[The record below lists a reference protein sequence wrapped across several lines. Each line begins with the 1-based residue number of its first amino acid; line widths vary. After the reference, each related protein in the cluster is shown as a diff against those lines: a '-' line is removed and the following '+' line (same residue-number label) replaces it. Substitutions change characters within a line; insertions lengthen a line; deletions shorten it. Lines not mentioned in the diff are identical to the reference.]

1 MKLFTLYGDL
11 ELATKNFNSGV
22 EAARAQMAGLKTQ
35 MDGLQ
40 EDATKTGGVLEGA
53 LGHALGDI
61 LSGVTK
67 SAIETAFEMTS
78 DGVALAGDMETLES
92 RLQLIFGDSQN
103 SIESWAQKAK
113 HSFGLGRLAA
123 IQYAADLGDALKDS
137 VDSEAEL
144 ASMSTDLLGVA
155 ADLAAVTGRKTTDAV
170 QALLSAFRGEADPI
184 EKFSLNM
191 SQSAMAAYALS
202 KGLIAAESG
211 WSKLPEAEKDMI
223 RYSYVMEATAEKQ
236 GFYAENSEKYNQ
248 QLAQM
253 EANIEQLKLSMGESL
268 LPVLN
273 ELVGWFNSLFGESE
287 NASAG
292 LDAIKDSATDS
303 LVSIETTTANA
314 LALVNALKDLE
325 ATGED
330 ASSSETW
337 DALLEKLSTT
347 IPEIGKVID
356 AETGKI
362 NGGTAALEAY
372 VAQWRAT
379 SMELAQQKV
388 VQDMYDEY
396 AVLQAEIA
404 RLQTEQNIADTL
416 RAGAAQSMD
425 EMGAEFFA
433 VMLQGM
439 VSMGASESDIK
450 AFKSVVG
457 ETGAEN
463 LIARMSKEGSWG
475 TGLMREVFKGG
486 DLKPNKSYEKYF
498 EAGGG
503 TDEMLSNM
511 IALYQGY
518 QKTLEQYNID
528 NADEIAERQALLAGQ
543 EQEIAIL
550 QQMLAQLV
558 ENGNTV
564 VNVTLD
570 SDPVTAKVE
579 KDLSRNSRNKAFT
592 AGTYG
597 R

>member
-40 EDATKTGGVLEGA
+40 EDAGKTSSILDGA

-61 LSGVTK
+61 LSGVTQ
-67 SAIETAFEMTS
+67 SAIETAFKMTS
-78 DGVALAGDMETLES
+78 DGLALAGDMETLES
-92 RLQLIFGDSQN
+92 RLQFIFGDSQN

-113 HSFGLGRLAA
+113 YSFGLGRLAA

-137 VDSEAEL
+137 VGSEAEL

-155 ADLAAVTGRKTTDAV
+155 ADLAAITGKKTTDAV
-170 QALLSAFRGEADPI
+170 QALLSAFRGEAEPI

-202 KGLIAAESG
+202 KGLIEAEGG

-223 RYSYVMEATAEKQ
+223 RYSYVMEETAEKQ

-253 EANIEQLKLSMGESL
+253 EANIEQLKMSMGQSL
-268 LPVLN
+268 LPVMT

-292 LDAIKDSATDS
+292 LDAIKDSAADS

-337 DALLEKLSTT
+337 NALLGELRVVL
-347 IPEIGKVID
+347 PEIGSLID
-356 AETGKI
+356 NETGKI
-362 NGGTAALEAY
+362 TGGTAALEAY
-372 VAQWRAT
+372 VAQWRTT

-396 AVLQAEIA
+396 AVLQAELA
-404 RLQTEQNIADTL
+404 KLQTEQNIADTL
-416 RAGAAQSMD
+416 RAGAVQSMD
-425 EMGAEFFA
+425 EMGEQLLAT
-433 VMLQGM
+433 MLYGM
-439 VSMGASESDIK
+439 EKMGASAADIK
-450 AFKSVVG
+450 AMQQFG
-457 ETGAEN
+457 AEGAEN
-463 LIARMSKEGSWG
+463 LLARLAGGGNTAMVMGA
-475 TGLMREVFKGG
+475 LLQGG
-486 DLKPNKSYEKYF
+486 DIVKNKSYEKYF

-503 TDEMLSNM
+503 TDAMLSNM

-518 QKTLEQYNID
+518 QKTFEKYNVD
-528 NADEIAERQALLAGQ
+528 NSEEIAERQALLAGQ
-543 EQEIAIL
+543 EQEISVL
-550 QQMLAQLV
+550 QQILTQLA
-558 ENGNTV
+558 ENGSVV
-564 VNVTLD
+564 VNNYLD
-570 SDPVTAKVE
+570 GEAITSTFEQNLSTSAK
-579 KDLSRNSRNKAFT
+579 NKSLT
-592 AGTYG
+592 AGN
-597 R
+597 